1 MASNSKPAAERRIGA
16 VKATVLEN
24 EVGGITHHNVT
35 VSRLYRDEGQWK
47 RAPKASAST
56 TCSPSLSSPTRRTRL
71 LPSATPERPARPM
84 MPELRKTF
92 APFGGGFTPVAFF
105 ADMRARER
113 TARGSETTT
122 AQDVSTGTLLW
133 GGLRKSSAAQSEMGF
148 SLKPWKFP
156 DALEILE
163 TLAIPCAPGSVH
175 EIHSFPLISQR
186 RICVSIRLRRLYHFR
201 RRQDRE
207 SALRQAS
214 DADST
219 KIRGVR

>member
-1 MASNSKPAAERRIGA
+1 M
-16 VKATVLEN
+16 L
-24 EVGGITHHNVT
+24 
-35 VSRLYRDEGQWK
+35 
-47 RAPKASAST
+47 
-56 TCSPSLSSPTRRTRL
+56 
-71 LPSATPERPARPM
+71 
-84 MPELRKTF
+84 
-92 APFGGGFTPVAFF
+92 
-105 ADMRARER
+105 
-113 TARGSETTT
+113 ARGRHEVQKRPPRRMFRQGLCYGAGCESP
-122 AQDVSTGTLLW
+122 AQHN
-133 GGLRKSSAAQSEMGF
+133 LRWFF

-186 RICVSIRLRRLYHFR
+186 RICVSIRLRRLYPFR

-219 KIRGVR
+219 KIRGVRWGGSGWLEDLLNNTPVAASEEFVEGGAI